1 MSTQSTTNTR
11 WLGRARE
18 HHAVLGSTNDRA
30 AAWARDGAPH
40 GALVIADAQSSGRG
54 RLGRRWFSPPGA
66 SVYASVVLKSPTL
79 EARHAALGLAI
90 GLGLHAGLST
100 LADGLALKW
109 PNDVLGGGRKLAGIL
124 CESRVQGGSADLV
137 AGFGINVHRVRRPA
151 ELEAIAIDL
160 EELGVAAPN
169 CPDVLTRVLEALE
182 PVLDVF
188 LTDGF
193 APLRE
198 RYQSVCAT
206 LGREVELRDSTGG
219 APRHVTAVGVED
231 DGALLVR
238 GGAKGVLLRVEAGE
252 VSLR

>member
-1 MSTQSTTNTR
+1 MPAQSTVNTS

-40 GALVIADAQSSGRG
+40 GALVIADAQTSGRG

-66 SVYASVVLKSPTL
+66 SVYASIVLKHPTL
-79 EARHAALGLAI
+79 ETRHAALGLAV

-100 LADGLALKW
+100 LVDGLALKW
-109 PNDVLGGGRKLAGIL
+109 PNDVLGGGRKVAGIL
-124 CESRVQGGSADLV
+124 CESRVQGGAADLV
-137 AGFGINVHRVRRPA
+137 AGFGINVHRVQRPA
-151 ELEAIAIDL
+151 ELEAVAIDL
-160 EELGVAAPN
+160 EELGVAGTN
-169 CPDVLTRVLEALE
+169 CADVLTRVIAALE
-182 PVLDVF
+182 PVLEVF
-188 LTDGF
+188 LAFGF
-193 APLRE
+193 GPLRE
-198 RYQSVCAT
+198 RYESVCAT
-206 LGREVELRDSTGG
+206 LGREVELHDAMGG